1 MNQLKFILIFFIALQ
16 SCKNKVAPE
25 TTPKTPLPE
34 VTITHPYIDNISET
48 EQINGQVVF
57 FNKTTIVAPITGY
70 VTLVRAKLNDNLSK
84 GKLVYKI
91 QTKESRALQEANALP
106 NKNFGIINVYASA
119 TGYVSTI
126 NIPDAGVFINEG
138 TPMLSIVKNT
148 DLAIQVNAP
157 FTLSELIKKQKK
169 IEVLLPNNELKR
181 ATYYKS
187 TPTVNAVSQT
197 QNILFKLDKY
207 SPLPENLNVLIK
219 IPVLENKNSILISK
233 DAVLANETQDEFWVM
248 KVNNDSLAIKIPIK
262 KGIENNGKV
271 AILEPK
277 LSLEDKIVKKG
288 AYGLADSTKVKIIK

>member
-1 MNQLKFILIFFIALQ
+1 MKKLKFILIFFIALQ
-16 SCKNKVAPE
+16 SCKQKNVHE
-25 TTPKTPLPE
+25 TIRKAPLPE
-34 VTITHPYIDNISET
+34 ITITHPYIDDISET
-48 EQINGQVVF
+48 EEINGQVVF
-57 FNKTTIVAPITGY
+57 LNKTTIVAPIAGY
-70 VTLVRAKLNDNLSK
+70 VTLARVKLNDNISK

-106 NKNFGIINVYASA
+106 NKNFGIINVYPPA
-119 TGYVSTI
+119 TGYVSNL
-126 NIPDAGVFINEG
+126 NIPDAGVFVNEG
-138 TPMLSIVKNT
+138 TPMLNIIKNT
-148 DLAIQVNAP
+148 DLAIRVNAP
-157 FTLSELIKKQKK
+157 FALSELLKKQKHIK
-169 IEVLLPNNELKR
+169 VTLPNNEIKT
-181 ATYYKS
+181 AYFYKA
-187 TPTVNAVSQT
+187 TPTVDAVSQT

-219 IPVLENKNSILISK
+219 IPVLEKKNSILISK